1 MISVAQALKIHTIA
15 IEGFGG
21 ANGVRNLG
29 ALESALARPF
39 QTFGGEDLYPTI
51 FEKAAAIGESIIVN
65 HPFVDGNKRTGYI
78 LIEAHLRHEGYA
90 ITATDETLYDFVIGI
105 STGTLSFDEIVAWL
119 KKFTR
124 SGKNE

>member
-1 MISVAQALKIHTIA
+1 MISVEQALKIHTIA

-21 ANGVRNLG
+21 ANGVRDLG

-51 FEKAAAIGESIIVN
+51 FEKAAAIGESLIVN

-78 LIEAHLRHEGYA
+78 LMEALLRYEGYA
-90 ITATDETLYDFVIGI
+90 INASDEALYNFVINI

-119 KKFTR
+119 KEFANK
-124 SGKNE
+124 G